1 VPLEPTQTCQLIPV
15 GKDVIWGLKDKY
27 AADRCQKIVN
37 APADSAEWFLKILG
51 IIFSAAA
58 AAQGAPFW
66 FDILKKVVN
75 IRGSGANPD
84 EKK

>member
-1 VPLEPTQTCQLIPV
+1 MDTAGWT
-15 GKDVIWGLKDKY
+15 
-27 AADRCQKIVN
+27 
-37 APADSAEWFLKILG
+37 FKILG
-51 IIFSAAA
+51 IAFSAAA